1 MFEIG
6 LPLSKIVIYVQTG
19 HAIAFGLEL
28 QPGNIPSHRH
38 GRRSKLFSI
47 LEFQIIN
54 DIDQQE
60 REIASMEYAF
70 IVHRWISLL
79 IILPTL
85 KHSHTDHTGLATMR

>member
-85 KHSHTDHTGLATMR
+85 KHSHIDHTGLATMR